1 MSDQLSGE
9 IHPLISGLVQ
19 DLGWD
24 LTPIQQES
32 MTGLLEGRHL
42 LLLAP
47 TGSGKTEAAILPLA
61 SRALS
66 EEWRGLSILYVT
78 PLRALNRDIDRRLG
92 AMPVSYTHLTLPT
105 ICSV

>member
-1 MSDQLSGE
+1 MSDQTNGGL
-9 IHPLISGLVQ
+9 HPLVSGLVE

-32 MTGLLEGRHL
+32 MSGLLGGGHR

-47 TGSGKTEAAILPLA
+47 TGSGKTEAAVLPLV

-66 EEWRGLSILYVT
+66 ELSLIH
-78 PLRALNRDIDRRLG
+78 I
-92 AMPVSYTHLTLPT
+92 
-105 ICSV
+105 

>member
-9 IHPLISGLVQ
+9 LHPLVSGLVQ

-32 MTGLLEGRHL
+32 MPGLLTGGHR

-66 EEWRGLSILYVT
+66 EEWQGLSILYVT
-78 PLRALNRDIDRRLG
+78 PLRALNRDIER
-92 AMPVSYTHLTLPT
+92 
-105 ICSV
+105 